1 MAFAADV
8 DWFLPVA
15 AGALFLVPAADTVVR
30 FGVRLSNRRSDSA
43 QFTDAVVIAPDP
55 AVEAE
60 VTRRF
65 LRTASV
71 RVLPGDVVVTDTIGQ
86 ERWIARRGAHGISRL
101 VRLTVPGTRQPLGV
115 EFRDG
120 NGEVRALLPW
130 SYWFAGPQGQ
140 DRWTEM
146 VAALSVPE
154 ADEEIRRAGP
164 QAPATDPWWTGHILA
179 ADVRMMSPLRAKEAR
194 QETSWHRTVVG
205 GNELLLV
212 PLFSLVL
219 LAGVFGDDGAARL
232 AGLLS
237 ALTIATELAPVAV
250 SSLISRVYRDKPGG
264 HG

>member
-15 AGALFLVPAADTVVR
+15 AGALFLVPAADAVVR
-30 FGVRLSNRRSDSA
+30 LGVRLSNRRSDGA
-43 QFTDAVVIAPDP
+43 QFTDAVVITPDP
-55 AVEAE
+55 AAEAE
-60 VTRRF
+60 VTPRF

-101 VRLTVPGTRQPLGV
+101 VRLTAPGTRQPLGV

-130 SYWFAGPQGQ
+130 TFWFAGPQGQ
-140 DRWTEM
+140 ERWTDM

-164 QAPATDPWWTGHILA
+164 QTSATEPWWTGHILA
-179 ADVRMMSPLRAKEAR
+179 ADARMMSPLRAKEAR

-219 LAGVFGDDGAARL
+219 LAGVFGEDVAARL
-232 AGLLS
+232 AGSLS
-237 ALTIATELAPVAV
+237 ALTIATELAPVAI
-250 SSLISRVYRDKPGG
+250 SSLISRVFRDKPGG